1 MTALRAF
8 EVSLVI
14 PDNEA
19 LTALAT
25 LRRLGIHVS
34 DVRRADLW
42 RLTVDDA
49 ARGDQLPEVLRRME
63 TIFNPNKHRLRERA
77 GAEPERGEAWIGE
90 AADAGAGTPRV
101 AGRSLPGVLGVERF
115 VAWRLLGADGEPAAG
130 GVVDR
135 AVETL
140 LCNRAFQRTIR

>member
-1 MTALRAF
+1 VTAVRAF

-42 RLTVDDA
+42 RFTVDA
-49 ARGDQLPEVLRRME
+49 AAPGDDLPEALRRME
-63 TIFNPNKHRLRERA
+63 TIFNPNKHRLRERT
-77 GAEPERGEAWIGE
+77 GAEPDRGEAWIGE
-90 AADAGAGTPRV
+90 AADGNADSTRV

-115 VAWRLLGADGEPAAG
+115 VAWRLLGADGEAADS